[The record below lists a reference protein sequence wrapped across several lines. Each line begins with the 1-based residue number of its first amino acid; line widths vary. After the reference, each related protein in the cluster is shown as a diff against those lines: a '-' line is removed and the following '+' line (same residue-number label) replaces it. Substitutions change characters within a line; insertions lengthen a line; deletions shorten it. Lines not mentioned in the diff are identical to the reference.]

1 MSEFVTKSDL
11 EQFAKQSKIDLDVI
25 KKDLD
30 TFNASIIAINKTQ
43 TSSHGYYSTGDGSSY
58 TIPIINPPPTITCQ
72 DKECTEDKYSY
83 FKQRQFYVLS
93 EPFSNI
99 KIPIGTV
106 GFDATQKNPWLLDI
120 KPRKYIS
127 STVIGIDENSRHYVY
142 NKFIIKVDDKDYEI
156 KIDTAELKEQYPENK
171 FRFNPKL
178 YAAYDN
184 ALPAHNV
191 GVSVALFSYGKFK
204 SNPDW
209 IFVSPGLSYDAT
221 NHRRKFNI

>member
-1 MSEFVTKSDL
+1 M
-11 EQFAKQSKIDLDVI
+11 
-25 KKDLD
+25 
-30 TFNASIIAINKTQ
+30 
-43 TSSHGYYSTGDGSSY
+43 
-58 TIPIINPPPTITCQ
+58 
-72 DKECTEDKYSY
+72 
-83 FKQRQFYVLS
+83 
-93 EPFSNI
+93 
-99 KIPIGTV
+99 
-106 GFDATQKNPWLLDI
+106 
-120 KPRKYIS
+120 
-127 STVIGIDENSRHYVY
+127 DENSRHYVY

-171 FRFNPKL
+171 FRFNPRL

-221 NHRRKFNI
+221 NHRRQFNFKSSQL